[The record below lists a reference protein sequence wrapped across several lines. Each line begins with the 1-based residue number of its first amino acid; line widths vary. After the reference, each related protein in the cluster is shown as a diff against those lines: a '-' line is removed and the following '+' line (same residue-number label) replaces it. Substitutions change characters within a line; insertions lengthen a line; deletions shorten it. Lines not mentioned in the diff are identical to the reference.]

1 MEPGLLE
8 NLHQKKKKQSFSEIR
23 WHGIAGARVD
33 DDGDSP
39 VALVDIHP

>member
-8 NLHQKKKKQSFSEIR
+8 NLHQNKKQPTSEIR

-33 DDGDSP
+33 DDGDSA
-39 VALVDIHP
+39 VALAKVHP